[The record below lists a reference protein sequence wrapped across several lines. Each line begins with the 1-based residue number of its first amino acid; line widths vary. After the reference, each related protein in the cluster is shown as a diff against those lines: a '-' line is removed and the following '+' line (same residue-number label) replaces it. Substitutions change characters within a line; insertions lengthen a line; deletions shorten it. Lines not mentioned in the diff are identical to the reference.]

1 MAQNEL
7 DLDLDLDIIHPKMY
21 KVILHNDDYSTFEFV
36 IEVLMEVFNKNKDEA
51 INLTFKVDKEG
62 YAVVGIYPKDIA
74 ETKVSLVKFMAK
86 EAGYPLLATME
97 EE

>member
-7 DLDLDLDIIHPKMY
+7 DLDLELDIIHPKMY
-21 KVILHNDDYSTFEFV
+21 KVILHNDDYSTFDFV
-36 IEVLMEVFNKNKDEA
+36 IQVLIEVFNKNKDEA
-51 INLTFKVDKEG
+51 VELTLRVDREG

-74 ETKVSLVKFMAK
+74 ETKISLVKFMAK

>member
-1 MAQNEL
+1 MTEL
-7 DLDLDLDIIHPKMY
+7 DLDIDTDLMKPKMY

-36 IEVLMEVFNKNKDEA
+36 IEVLIEVFNKNKDEA
-51 INLTFKVDKEG
+51 INLTLKVDREG